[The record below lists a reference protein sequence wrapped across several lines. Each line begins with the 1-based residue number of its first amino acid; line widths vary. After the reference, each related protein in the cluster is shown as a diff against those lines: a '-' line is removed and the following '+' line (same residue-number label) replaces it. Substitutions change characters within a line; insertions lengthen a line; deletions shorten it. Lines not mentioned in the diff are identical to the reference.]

1 MIVAGVDEAGRGPLA
16 GPVFA
21 AAVILSDDKEILG
34 LNDSKKL
41 SSKKREILAD
51 KIKRNCLAWSI
62 SQCSTEEIDKL
73 NILNA
78 SLLAM
83 KRSIEDL
90 ILIPDLVL
98 IDGTYAPN
106 LDLNYQT
113 VVKGD
118 ESEKSIMAASILAK
132 TARDNF
138 MLKVDKRFPEYGF
151 KNHKGYP
158 TKKHLEALKSY
169 GITVEHR
176 KSFKPVKKIYES
188 SK

>member
-1 MIVAGVDEAGRGPLA
+1 
-16 GPVFA
+16 
-21 AAVILSDDKEILG
+21 
-34 LNDSKKL
+34 
-41 SSKKREILAD
+41 
-51 KIKRNCLAWSI
+51 
-62 SQCSTEEIDKL
+62 
-73 NILNA
+73 
-78 SLLAM
+78 M

-90 ILIPDLVL
+90 TLTPDLVL
-98 IDGTYAPN
+98 IDGIHAPN
-106 LDLNYQT
+106 LDLNFQT

-118 ESEKSIMAASILAK
+118 ELEKSIMAASILAK

>member
-1 MIVAGVDEAGRGPLA
+1 MIVEGVEEYGRGTLS

-21 AAVILSDDKEILG
+21 EEVILADDKEIFG
-34 LNDSKKL
+34 LNYSKKL
-41 SSKKREILAD
+41 SSKKREILSD

-62 SQCSTEEIDKL
+62 SQCSAEEIDKL

-90 ILIPDLVL
+90 ILTPDLVL
-98 IDGTYAPN
+98 IDGIHAPN

-169 GITVEHR
+169 VITVAHT
-176 KSFKPVKKIYES
+176 KSFNPVKKN
-188 SK
+188 